1 MNEILNK
8 ISSIIKS
15 YQNKEYKD
23 LFEMQREL
31 SCNMFFLKEMQV
43 EFNIQWNNE
52 YHNYESKVNAIKQR
66 HADKVVPE
74 LYACRKIYEGANNVF
89 MSIGRELKLN

>member
-8 ISSIIKS
+8 ISGIIKS

-66 HADKVVPE
+66 HADKLVPE

-89 MSIGRELKLN
+89 LSIGRELKIN

>member
-1 MNEILNK
+1 MNEILEK
-8 ISSIIKS
+8 ISSIIHS

-23 LFEMQREL
+23 LFKMQRDL
-31 SCNMFFLKEMQV
+31 ACNMFYLKEMQV
-43 EFNIQWNNE
+43 EFNIKWNNE
-52 YHNYESKVNAIKQR
+52 FHNYDSKVNAIKQR

-89 MSIGRELKLN
+89 MSIGRELKMN

>member
-8 ISSIIKS
+8 ISGIIKS

-89 MSIGRELKLN
+89 LSIGRELKMN

>member
-1 MNEILNK
+1 MNEILDK
-8 ISSIIKS
+8 ISAIIKS

-89 MSIGRELKLN
+89 LSIGRELKMN

>member
-1 MNEILNK
+1 MDEILNK
-8 ISSIIKS
+8 ISDIIRS

-31 SCNMFFLKEMQV
+31 SCSMFFLKEMQV
-43 EFNIQWNNE
+43 EFNVEWNNQ
-52 YHNYESKVNAIKQR
+52 YHNHESKVNAIKQR